1 MPGAGLPPRETTKQ
15 DTQTDVLLWHARRD
29 SNPQP
34 SEPESDALSITLLA
48 HVLFDCQVIIAKGRG
63 IVKGNF
69 HEFYEIFP
77 WRTVG
82 KTGREGLPPGG
93 FHGRVVF
100 VKLDAFA
107 SQKQPKGVLIV
118 SFSFSGFRPGGHSEA
133 AQAASAGQESPHR
146 DFQRQVHPGQRVF
159 GHRAGPADPGRGG
172 IRRL

>member
-15 DTQTDVLLWHARRD
+15 DT
-29 SNPQP
+29 QP

-48 HVLFDCQVIIAKGRG
+48 HVLFDCQIIIAKGQG

-77 WRTVG
+77 GRTVG

-118 SFSFSGFRPGGHSEA
+118 SFSFSVPTNL
-133 AQAASAGQESPHR
+133 
-146 DFQRQVHPGQRVF
+146 VF
-159 GHRAGPADPGRGG
+159 GQGPFRSCTSSVCRARKPSS
-172 IRRL
+172 

>member
-1 MPGAGLPPRETTKQ
+1 MEGTLGEGAGGCPVLACPHGTTKQ

-48 HVLFDCQVIIAKGRG
+48 HVLFDCQIIIAKGQG
-63 IVKGNF
+63 IVKGIFTNF
-69 HEFYEIFP
+69 TKFFP
-77 WRTVG
+77 GELWG
-82 KTGREGLPPGG
+82 KQGREGLPQGG

-118 SFSFSGFRPGGHSEA
+118 SFSFSVPTNL
-133 AQAASAGQESPHR
+133 
-146 DFQRQVHPGQRVF
+146 VF
-159 GHRAGPADPGRGG
+159 GQGAIQKRTSGVCRARKPSS
-172 IRRL
+172 